1 MAIVMVLSMTMTSC
15 NWPWDHSDDD
25 DLPEC
30 YVNKND
36 LSFDSKKGDV
46 KELSIT
52 CNGKWE
58 ISNVPDWL
66 IAESK
71 H

>member
-52 CNGKWE
+52 CNGK
-58 ISNVPDWL
+58 S
-66 IAESK
+66 
-71 H
+71 